1 MNNIKYVKMMGFRK
15 FKDTTIIF
23 NEHLNIIIGENEAGK
38 STVVEAIDIAI
49 NQLYKNADKSIIK
62 ELINIEDYNDF
73 KKHPSIE
80 NLPKIYIDVGLELD
94 TSINSS
100 TYSGIEYYNTDKKT
114 NNTGIAF
121 KCEFNDEL
129 KDIASTIISNGN
141 IPYECYSFKWKTFA
155 GAPYNSLIKPIKYL
169 GINTSNIETN
179 NTYNNYN
186 KSLFNNKVQ
195 ELDRVKAKGNYS
207 EKIDKIL
214 EDEIFTIDEN
224 RKFGINRK
232 KVILENIINIVEGGV
247 PIENKGS
254 GMENLIKTKMALE
267 KKSNNDIISI
277 EEPENHLSYNNLR
290 KMIKEI
296 EDREKSAQII
306 ITTHSSMI
314 VSSLNLKNVI
324 LLNNSIPKRF
334 NELDDT
340 VADYFNKSDN
350 NKLLEFILSKRVIL
364 VEGNTEYILFPKFYE
379 KINKSSIDKDNISII
394 SVGGLGYK
402 NFVYIAEILDK
413 EMVVITD
420 NDKNEEKIKKINDY
434 NQKSTKI
441 KIYTDQDKNRWTIE
455 VCIYEDNKE
464 LLDKVIQV
472 KDNAKYYFNGN
483 DYGKTLGKM
492 LNNKTDT
499 AIKILSED
507 IEIPSY
513 IKGAMEW
520 IKKLC

>member
-1 MNNIKYVKMMGFRK
+1 MNNIKYVKMIGFRK
-15 FKDTTIIF
+15 FKDTTITF
-23 NEHLNIIIGENEAGK
+23 NEHLNIIVGENEAGK
-38 STVVEAIDIAI
+38 STVVEAIEIVL

-73 KKHPSIE
+73 KKRPSIE
-80 NLPKIYIDVGLELD
+80 NLPKIYIEIGLELD
-94 TSINSS
+94 NSINSS

-114 NNTGIAF
+114 NKTGITF
-121 KCEFNDEL
+121 KCEINDDL
-129 KDIASTIISNGN
+129 KDIASNIINNGN
-141 IPYECYSFKWKTFA
+141 IPYECYSFSWKTFA

-186 KSLFNNKVQ
+186 KSLFNNKIQ
-195 ELDRVKAKGNYS
+195 ELDRVKAKGNYN

-214 EDEIFTIDEN
+214 EDEIFKIDEN
-224 RKFGINRK
+224 RKFGINRR
-232 KVILENIINIVEGGV
+232 KVILENIINIVEDGV

-267 KKSNNDIISI
+267 KNNNNDIISI

-296 EDREKSAQII
+296 EDREISAQII

-350 NKLLEFILSKRVIL
+350 NKLLEFILSKKVIL

-379 KINKSSIDKDNISII
+379 KVNNSSIDKDNISII
-394 SVGGLGYK
+394 SAGGLGYK

-413 EMVVITD
+413 EMLVITD
-420 NDKNEEKIKKINDY
+420 NDKSEEKIKEINDY
-434 NQKSTKI
+434 NQKNTKI

-464 LLDKVIQV
+464 LLDKIIQV
-472 KDNAKYYFNGN
+472 KDNAKYYFNGT

-520 IKKLC
+520 IKKSC

>member
-1 MNNIKYVKMMGFRK
+1 
-15 FKDTTIIF
+15 
-23 NEHLNIIIGENEAGK
+23 
-38 STVVEAIDIAI
+38 
-49 NQLYKNADKSIIK
+49 
-62 ELINIEDYNDF
+62 
-73 KKHPSIE
+73 
-80 NLPKIYIDVGLELD
+80 
-94 TSINSS
+94 
-100 TYSGIEYYNTDKKT
+100 
-114 NNTGIAF
+114 
-121 KCEFNDEL
+121 
-129 KDIASTIISNGN
+129 
-141 IPYECYSFKWKTFA
+141 
-155 GAPYNSLIKPIKYL
+155 
-169 GINTSNIETN
+169 
-179 NTYNNYN
+179 
-186 KSLFNNKVQ
+186 
-195 ELDRVKAKGNYS
+195 
-207 EKIDKIL
+207 
-214 EDEIFTIDEN
+214 
-224 RKFGINRK
+224 
-232 KVILENIINIVEGGV
+232 
-247 PIENKGS
+247 
-254 GMENLIKTKMALE
+254 MENLIKTKMALE
-267 KKSNNDIISI
+267 KKNNNDIISI

-364 VEGNTEYILFPKFYE
+364 VEGNTEYILFPNFYE

-402 NFVYIAEILDK
+402 NFIYIAEILDK

-420 NDKNEEKIKKINDY
+420 NDKNEEKIKEINDY
-434 NQKSTKI
+434 NQKSTNI

-464 LLDKVIQV
+464 LLHRIIQV
-472 KDNAKYYFNGN
+472 KDNAKYYFNGI

-499 AIKILSED
+499 AIKILNEN
-507 IEIPSY
+507 IEIPNY
-513 IKGAMEW
+513 IKGAMQW